1 MVIENDSSSPFTVSK
16 GLQSVVKLGILRF
29 LLRLRRRPYNTIFYL
44 TVILTAFFP
53 AALLTTMVL
62 SVSSIYFFVYL
73 LLFLS
78 TGSLSLLLI
87 VPLFAMSLIFAGGV
101 ITSGFLSNITF
112 KLGQSIYYKTDRRM
126 RFLVTKMTDVSARSE
141 ENIPPT
147 SALT

>member
-1 MVIENDSSSPFTVSK
+1 MVIENGSSLPFAVSK

-29 LLRLRRRPYNTIFYL
+29 LLRLRRRPYNTVFYL

-53 AALLTTMVL
+53 TALLSTMVL

-78 TGSLSLLLI
+78 TGLLSLVLI
-87 VPLFAMSLIFAGGV
+87 VPLFMMSLLFAGGV
-101 ITSGFLSNITF
+101 ITSGFFSNITF
-112 KLGQSIYYKTDRRM
+112 KIGQSIYFRTDKRM
-126 RFLVTKMTDVSARSE
+126 RFLVTRMTEVSAKSE

-147 SALT
+147 SVLT